1 MALQERTQSRGAAV
15 EKASKVIS
23 VAVIEDNRLVRE
35 GITSLLNQLP
45 DLRVVAGSDSDDT
58 TALGSVAPQVVL
70 LDLGLRNGDSLRVA
84 EKVLKELPASKV
96 IVMDLIPVHED
107 IVEFVNAGVSGF
119 IMKDATLE
127 DLARTIRSVAEGVN
141 VLPPQMTGTLFSQI
155 ARDAVSRGRPEVLES
170 VRMTPR
176 ERQVITLI
184 AEGLGNKEIASR
196 LHIATHTVKS
206 HVRNVMEKLMLHT
219 RLQIAAY
226 AHREEAAAL

>member
-1 MALQERTQSRGAAV
+1 MALQERTLVKGAGADR
-15 EKASKVIS
+15 ASKTIS

-35 GITSLLNQLP
+35 GITALLNKLP
-45 DLRVVAGSDSDDT
+45 DVRVVAGSDSYDT
-58 TALGSVAPQVVL
+58 SALSPVAPNVVL

-84 EKVLKELPASKV
+84 EKVLKELPGSKV
-96 IVMDLIPVHED
+96 ILMDLLPVHED

-119 IMKDATLE
+119 IMKDASLD

-155 ARDAVSRGRPEVLES
+155 ARDAVTRGRPEVLES

-226 AHREEAAAL
+226 AHREEAAAS